1 MKNIQLLIIG
11 GGSAG
16 LSAAIE
22 AYDNGIKDLL
32 IVERNTYLGGVLNQ
46 CIHDGF
52 GLSEFKELL
61 TGPEYAHRFILEIK
75 KRNIPYICNST
86 VTQIDKDK
94 TVHVLNS
101 EGLTL
106 YKCKAIIFA
115 AGCYERN
122 SGAIALPGDRPSG
135 VMTAGLAQQLLNIEG
150 YLVGKK
156 VFILGSGDIGLI
168 MARRMTLEGAQV
180 VGVAEI
186 MPYSNG
192 LPRNLSQCLYD
203 FNIPLLLSHT
213 VTKIIGKSYLEA
225 IEVSEVDSFLKPIPS
240 TKVRYDVDLLLLSIG
255 LIPNTDL
262 LRDIDINLSK
272 NKGAIVDNNLMCSID
287 GFFTCGNV
295 LHVHDLVDNVTQESR
310 IAGRSAAK
318 FILGETHKGKRISVI
333 AKDNVSY
340 VIPQF
345 IDLNTTEST
354 VDIKFRVKKI
364 LNFCTVIIRS
374 GGNIIKRLVKPILV
388 PSEMVVLSIP
398 TSLLRS
404 ENDIEIL
411 VEERK

>member
-86 VTQIDKDK
+86 VTKIDKDK

-262 LRDIDINLSK
+262 LRDIDINLSR